1 MWWRFFS
8 MLYIA
13 YVYVC
18 IYGVVSEDDIDH
30 SSYYSGCVTRE
41 RQMKRDRGREKVT
54 ESKKSIKR
62 KREKET

>member
-30 SSYYSGCVTRE
+30 SSYYSGCHKRKADEE
-41 RQMKRDRGREKVT
+41 RQGEG
-54 ESKKSIKR
+54 ESNGK
-62 KREKET
+62 